1 MESAPTQSPRIL
13 VAGIGNIFLG
23 DDAFGSEVAQRLL
36 RLPQRDGVTVIDFGI
51 RGLDL
56 MYALGDGFDAAILID
71 AVPRGE
77 VPGTLF
83 VLEPLLD
90 EDAAEVACPIL
101 EAHSM
106 DPLKVLRAVASSG
119 TLPARTL
126 IVGCQPAP
134 LSDEDEMQM
143 EISPPVRAAIDEAVA
158 MVQEIVAGYLADQR
172 AKLDVVHSQELP
184 C

>member
-1 MESAPTQSPRIL
+1 MESSAKRIL

-23 DDAFGSEVAQRLL
+23 DDAFGTEVAQRLL
-36 RLPQRDGVTVIDFGI
+36 RLPPRDGVAVIDFGI

-56 MYALGDGFDAAILID
+56 MYALGDGYDVAILID

-77 VPGTLF
+77 EPGTLF
-83 VLEPLLD
+83 LLEPLLD
-90 EDAAEVACPIL
+90 GDSAEASSPPL

-106 DPLKVLRAVASSG
+106 DPLKVLRAVAATG
-119 TLPARTL
+119 TLPARTF

-134 LSDEDEMQM
+134 VPDEDEMRM
-143 EISPPVRAAIDEAVA
+143 DMSAPVRGAIEPAVA
-158 MVQEIVAGYLADQR
+158 MVQEIVSRHIGEQPD
-172 AKLDVVHSQELP
+172 KLHLVHSQELP